1 MTADLERI
9 EKGGGADMA
18 RWKID
23 PDHAV
28 GEFTVYHMMVT
39 PVHGQ
44 FNTVRGQVLFD
55 PADPGSASVEVEI
68 DAAGIHTGVERRDN
82 HLKSADFF
90 DVKRFPVISFKSTA
104 IEVVALNNLNITGD
118 LTIHGIT
125 LPVAFSTRFLGPSM
139 FHDDELNQTY
149 TTYGFRAAAS
159 INREDFGMSWNVE
172 IEDGGFMVGKA
183 VDIVFSAEIDLE
195 D

>member
-1 MTADLERI
+1 
-9 EKGGGADMA
+9 
-18 RWKID
+18 
-23 PDHAV
+23 
-28 GEFTVYHMMVT
+28 
-39 PVHGQ
+39 
-44 FNTVRGQVLFD
+44 
-55 PADPGSASVEVEI
+55 
-68 DAAGIHTGVERRDN
+68 
-82 HLKSADFF
+82 
-90 DVKRFPVISFKSTA
+90 VISFKSTA

-125 LPVAFSTRFLGPSM
+125 LPLPSARGLGPSM